1 MTAQQYKNNQIKQ
14 GKQVINLSPTGKKK
28 DMNLNN

>member
-14 GKQVINLSPTGKKK
+14 GKHIINLSPNGKKR
-28 DMNLNN
+28 DQQT